1 MLSAGASSQN
11 ATLAA
16 GRACRAFARS
26 MVLCICRVAAFALL
40 AISALIG
47 LSAMSVFGVGPRPL
61 ISIPICTWLFN
72 GSFELMRGLS
82 FGARAA
88 LARHGVHLLV
98 PPGDRRSWRAS

>member
-1 MLSAGASSQN
+1 MQVLK
-11 ATLAA
+11 TRLWPLVV
-16 GRACRAFARS
+16 RVARS
-26 MVLCICRVAAFALL
+26 PAAWCFAICRVAALALL

-98 PPGDRRSWRAS
+98 PPGDWRSSRAS